1 MTQTKEQRRLRRV
14 AREHTPE
21 FREAHRL
28 YEAKRRAKALGQW
41 LIDHPGFTLADREF
55 ATRMRLRKGR
65 RKRFGP
71 MVGGRL
77 TSQSYLFDH
86 VGEDEF

>member
-28 YEAKRRAKALGQW
+28 YEAKRRAMVLAQW
-41 LIDHPGFTLADREF
+41 LVDHPGSTLADREF
-55 ATRMRLRKGR
+55 GTRMRQRKAR

-71 MVGGRL
+71 QIGGRL
-77 TSQSYLFDH
+77 TATCYIFDH
-86 VGEDEF
+86 PEDEL